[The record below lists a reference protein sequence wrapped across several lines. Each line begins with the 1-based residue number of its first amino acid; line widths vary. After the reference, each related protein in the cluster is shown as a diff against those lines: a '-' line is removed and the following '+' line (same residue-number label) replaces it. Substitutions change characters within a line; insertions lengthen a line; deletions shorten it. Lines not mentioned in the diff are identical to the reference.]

1 MLGGALRKGPD
12 LALPPDGET
21 GQGGGQSA
29 ARSGQWRCEG
39 MWRSR
44 GVLHGQVT
52 DGRVDGGCERQ
63 RAQDRAQAEWPV
75 CPPTRGGRDRRSS
88 VQDALIFQ
96 DPGDKVPPTGGSLPS
111 LGDQIKVSARLV
123 LPRPRGR
130 LCVAPVP
137 APGALRAS
145 WCSPAKPCVR
155 VQCPSPRGSRPSP
168 GGPVLAGTPVTRG
181 HGPPR
186 PSTGSS
192 PLITSATPLFPI
204 RPHAKVLRS
213 RSGGPK
219 PAQSRASPI

>member
-1 MLGGALRKGPD
+1 
-12 LALPPDGET
+12 
-21 GQGGGQSA
+21 
-29 ARSGQWRCEG
+29 

-96 DPGDKVPPTGGSLPS
+96 DPGDKVPPTGGSLPP

-130 LCVAPVP
+130 LCRACPSSWGFAGILVFPGQTLRSGSVPVSPWESSLSRWPCSCRDTSHAGTWP
-137 APGALRAS
+137 APPQHGLISADYICNATLSNKATRQGSEVALWGAQASPEQGLAHLR
-145 WCSPAKPCVR
+145 R
-155 VQCPSPRGSRPSP
+155 D
-168 GGPVLAGTPVTRG
+168 L
-181 HGPPR
+181 
-186 PSTGSS
+186 
-192 PLITSATPLFPI
+192 
-204 RPHAKVLRS
+204 
-213 RSGGPK
+213 
-219 PAQSRASPI
+219 QSRAALQAPTFWLVRETACGR